1 MAIPPPPPLPPFW
14 GDASRGGVTS
24 ILRHGGVAVAQGAPL
39 GPAPLRQGAS
49 EAKQQMSQVP
59 KEETFPFGCEEGLGG
74 STEEG
79 KARRV
84 LPVTERSP
92 VPIPLSTVRDSPQ
105 SPRSRY
111 CGEMNLFL
119 LTL

>member
-14 GDASRGGVTS
+14 GDATRGGVTS

-49 EAKQQMSQVP
+49 EAKQLMSQVP

-111 CGEMNLFL
+111 RAETNLFL